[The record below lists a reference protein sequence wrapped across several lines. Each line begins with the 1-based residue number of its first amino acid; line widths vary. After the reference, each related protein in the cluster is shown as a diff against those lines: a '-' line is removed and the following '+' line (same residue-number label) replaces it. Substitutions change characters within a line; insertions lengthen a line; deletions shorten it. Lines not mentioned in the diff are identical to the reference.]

1 MKNFSKSSPRP
12 MWSSKV
18 QSLCWIGSKLILL
31 PLILCLA
38 TAGCIRSRVE
48 YRLAKAVRDPVETK
62 GYIRLVNGPVTV
74 AVIGQEESPVGTLN
88 PDKKKYQV
96 LVDGK
101 VKSLDMTGCLIL
113 WEQDVAAF
121 VRGEKRL
128 QMLEAD
134 PDIAKIIKAKGL

>member
-1 MKNFSKSSPRP
+1 M
-12 MWSSKV
+12 
-18 QSLCWIGSKLILL
+18 
-31 PLILCLA
+31 
-38 TAGCIRSRVE
+38 
-48 YRLAKAVRDPVETK
+48 
-62 GYIRLVNGPVTV
+62 NGPVTV